1 MSTQNRAREG
11 LRKKLH
17 RVVDS
22 VVSEWRLCLGA
33 EDVQQNVPGL
43 LRGKAACLAMPE
55 DDQPEEGWE
64 EPTTEFVRPEEAA

>member
-43 LRGKAACLAMPE
+43 LRGKAACLADVYE
-55 DDQPEEGWE
+55 RDV
-64 EPTTEFVRPEEAA
+64 EPRCIYESDGCGARKR